1 MAKKK
6 TSDTITVKLIK
17 SLNGRHKT
25 HIATAHSLGLK
36 RIGDVVRQPVNAQT
50 EGKIK
55 QICYLITVCDA
66 K

>member
-6 TSDTITVKLIK
+6 IEAKQIKLIK

-36 RIGDVVRQPVNAQT
+36 RIGDTTIQPVNAQT

-55 QICYLITVCDA
+55 QIHYLISVCDA